1 MTDPLVGKFVDGRYE
16 IVSRIARGG
25 MATVYLA
32 IDRRL
37 DREVA
42 LKIMHPHLAEGAQGA
57 DFVSRFRR
65 EARSAARLT
74 HPGLVAVYDQ
84 GVDDET
90 SYLTMEYIDGTN
102 LRARLLTDGTLS
114 VEDAFTTLE
123 SILDALAAAHRNN
136 LVHRDIKP
144 ENVLLSTDGR
154 IKLAD
159 FGLARAVTEVT
170 STTTG
175 TILGTVA
182 YLGPELIL
190 TGSCDARTDVYAA
203 GILLFEMLV
212 GRQPFTG
219 ESPIQVAYR
228 HVHEDLPA
236 PSTFVDWIPAEIDQ
250 LVCALA
256 ARDPENRPVDAS
268 AALELLRRTRVA
280 ISSDDLARREII
292 ASPALPDAEEPGHT
306 DADSDELG
314 LVMDSIA
321 EAGVDKGSA
330 GSAES
335 DGVPKSK
342 PRLPQDAAEDEDSAH
357 TGPDAQT
364 QALSFSNAGSTIA
377 LPLGLASE
385 EAPDDAVAYR
395 RKRSRRRLLIS
406 LITLLIVAGVVTA
419 AGLWWINI
427 GPGAYTNVPT
437 GLVGSSATASEKA
450 LTQFGL
456 HATVTKRFDDAVSKG
471 DVIETVPSEGERIP
485 KDGSVELVVSKG
497 IEMLDVPDELVGQS
511 SEDALAALE
520 AARFTPGAP
529 VLAYDDKVKSGIVM
543 SVSEEGGAQVPHDT
557 EIILTVSQGP
567 EPVSVPQVVNLSEDA
582 ATSTLEGL
590 GLKVKAESAFS
601 DDVSKG
607 DVISQ
612 SPEAKTTAH
621 RTDTVT
627 ITVSKGREL
636 VEVPDVMGMGTEE
649 AHKALDDQDL
659 AYEDQY
665 AWGGFLGKVRF
676 QGIDPGDSVPKGTVV
691 TLTIF

>member
-1 MTDPLVGKFVDGRYE
+1 MGPTVTDPLVGKLVDGRYE
-16 IVSRIARGG
+16 IASRIARGG

-42 LKIMHPHLAEGAQGA
+42 LKVMHPHLAEGAQGA

-84 GVDDET
+84 GIDDDT

-102 LRARLLTDGTLS
+102 LRARLRTDGTFS
-114 VEDAFTTLE
+114 VDDALATLE
-123 SILDALAAAHRNN
+123 AILDALAAAHRNN

-190 TGSCDARTDVYAA
+190 TGACDARTDVYAA

-219 ESPIQVAYR
+219 ESPIQVAYQ

-236 PSTFVDWIPAEIDQ
+236 PSSFVDWIPAEIDQ

-268 AALELLRRTRVA
+268 AALELLRRTRA
-280 ISSDDLARREII
+280 ALSPEDLIRREIVAI
-292 ASPALPDAEEPGHT
+292 PATEEAPDEEGADST
-306 DADSDELG
+306 AAFGSTTATKISDADSA
-314 LVMDSIA
+314 V
-321 EAGVDKGSA
+321 GVNQPDQVK
-330 GSAES
+330 
-335 DGVPKSK
+335 K
-342 PRLPQDAAEDEDSAH
+342 PRKGNRNASSVEETDAH
-357 TGPDAQT
+357 T
-364 QALSFSNAGSTIA
+364 QALTLANSGSTIA
-377 LPLGLASE
+377 LPLGVTNEDPSE
-385 EAPDDAVAYR
+385 DAIAAR
-395 RKRSRRRLLIS
+395 RNRGRKRLKKILLLF
-406 LITLLIVAGVVTA
+406 LIIAMLVTA
-419 AGLWWINI
+419 FGWWWINI

-437 GLVGSSATASEKA
+437 GLVGNSATASEQA
-450 LTQFGL
+450 LQQFGL
-456 HATVTKRFDDAVSKG
+456 QASVTKQFDDAVSEG
-471 DVIETVPSEGERIP
+471 DVIETLPAEGERIP
-485 KDGSVELVVSKG
+485 KEGNVELVVSKG
-497 IEMLDVPDELVGQS
+497 VEKFEVPKKLVGKTS
-511 SEDALAALE
+511 DDALTALKE
-520 AARFTPGAP
+520 AGFTPGAP
-529 VLAYDDKVKSGIVM
+529 EQKYDDDVAADIVM
-543 SVSEEGGAQVPHDT
+543 AVSEKGGAKVPHDT
-557 EIILTVSQGP
+557 SIVLTVSKGP
-567 EPVSVPQVVNLSEDA
+567 EPVSVPQVVNLSEA
-582 ATSTLEGL
+582 AASSTLKDL
-590 GLKVKAESAFS
+590 GLKVKSKKAFS

-612 SPEAKTTAH
+612 SPEAKANAK

-636 VEVPDVMGMGTEE
+636 VEVPDVMGLSTED
-649 AHKALDDQDL
+649 AHKALEKVDL
-659 AYEDQY
+659 IAEDQF

-676 QGIDPGDSVPKGTVV
+676 QGIDPGDVVPKGTVV
-691 TLTIF
+691 SLTIF